1 MKLNSAIILSAALVS
16 LSVTAAKPIKFQL
29 DFANPLDQRVVG
41 VPVVIPL
48 EKYGDVKTANVYGSH
63 DIPFQLDDLDGDGVA
78 DELVFL
84 LNIDAKHDK
93 HIKIT
98 LNDTIGPQ
106 TFEQKSRAYLKL
118 RDEKKKYPE
127 IKAITYPGDANN
139 SIIYNTIYGHGAV
152 MESMLNAWR
161 IYVDNR
167 QSIDLYGKKARQ
179 LELETTGF
187 YTTPEQSA
195 QGYGRD
201 ILWAGKSVAAGSF
214 RGLTN
219 GQPATID
226 TVQSRTQRIIASGP
240 IRSIIEVED
249 KGWEIN
255 GKKVDMLQR
264 YTQYGLNP
272 YFTAEIFLKGPGADQ
287 VFCTGVQKIG
297 EDGGEGFI
305 ADGGLA
311 GSWGT
316 NIPEKAY
323 PEMTETLGIGIQVDP
338 ANLVKSREDDL
349 NYLVEVKP
357 DKNGKI
363 TYHVNFVSAMEKN
376 APKDANEWRSRLEQW
391 SRQVLAPYPS
401 KIIK

>member
-1 MKLNSAIILSAALVS
+1 MLIATLAFTAN
-16 LSVTAAKPIKFQL
+16 AAKPIKFQL
-29 DFANPLDQRVVG
+29 DFTNPLDQRVVG

-48 EKYGDVKTANVYGSH
+48 AEYGDVKTANVYGSH
-63 DIPFQLDDLDGDGVA
+63 DIPFQLDDLNDDGVA

-84 LNIDAKHDK
+84 LNIDPGYTK

-127 IKAITYPGDANN
+127 IDAITYPGDANN

-167 QSIDLYGKKARQ
+167 QSIDLYGKKTHQ

-226 TVQSRTQRIIASGP
+226 TVRSRSQRIVASGP

-249 KGWEIN
+249 KDWEIN

-297 EDGGEGFI
+297 DNGGEGFFENN
-305 ADGGLA
+305 GFA

-316 NIPEKAY
+316 NIPEKAH

-338 ANLVKSREDDL
+338 ANVVRTREDDL

-357 DKNGKI
+357 DANGKI
-363 TYHVNFVSAMEKN
+363 TYYVNFVSAMEKK
-376 APKDANEWRSRLEQW
+376 APKDVNEWRNRLEKW

-401 KIIK
+401 KIINN

>member
-1 MKLNSAIILSAALVS
+1 MIAAGLAMSAFA
-16 LSVTAAKPIKFQL
+16 TEPIKFQL
-29 DFANPLDQRVVG
+29 DFTNPLDQRVVG

-48 EKYGDVKTANVYGSH
+48 AEYGDVKTANVYGSH
-63 DIPFQLDDLDGDGVA
+63 DIPFQLDDLTGDGVA

-84 LNIDAKHDK
+84 LNIDPGYTK

-106 TFEQKSRAYLKL
+106 TFERKSRAYLKL

-127 IKAITYPGDANN
+127 IDAITYPGDSDN

-195 QGYGRD
+195 EGYGRD

-214 RGLTN
+214 RGLTL
-219 GQPATID
+219 GQPVTID
-226 TVQSRTQRIIASGP
+226 TVASRTQRIVASGP

-249 KGWEIN
+249 KGWVIN

-272 YFTAEIFLKGPGADQ
+272 YFTAEIFLKGEGADQ
-287 VFCTGVQKIG
+287 IFCTGVQKIG

-305 ADGGLA
+305 GKKGLA

-316 NIPEKAY
+316 NIPEKKY
-323 PEMTETLGIGIQVDP
+323 PEMTETLGIGIQVEP
-338 ANLVKSREDDL
+338 ANLVDAREDDL
-349 NYLVEVKP
+349 NYLVEVRP
-357 DKNGKI
+357 DSNGKI
-363 TYHVNFVSAMEKN
+363 TYHVNFVSAMEKK
-376 APKDANEWRSRLEQW
+376 APKNLAEWRERLESWQ
-391 SRQVLAPYPS
+391 RQILATYTS
-401 KIIK
+401 KIVK

>member
-1 MKLNSAIILSAALVS
+1 MLTAALA
-16 LSVTAAKPIKFQL
+16 LTANAAKPIKFQL
-29 DFANPLDQRVVG
+29 DFTNPLDQRVVG

-48 EKYGDVKTANVYGSH
+48 AEYGDVKTANVYGSH
-63 DIPFQLDDLDGDGVA
+63 DIPFQLDDLNDDGVA

-84 LNIDAKHDK
+84 LNIDPGYTK

-127 IKAITYPGDANN
+127 IDAITYPGDANN

-167 QSIDLYGKKARQ
+167 QSIDLYGKKTHQ

-226 TVQSRTQRIIASGP
+226 TVRSRSQRIVASGP

-272 YFTAEIFLKGPGADQ
+272 YFTAEIFLNGPGADQ

-297 EDGGEGFI
+297 EDGGEGFFENT
-305 ADGGLA
+305 GFA

-316 NIPEKAY
+316 NIPEKAH

-338 ANLVKSREDDL
+338 SNVVRTREDDL

-357 DKNGKI
+357 DANGKI
-363 TYHVNFVSAMEKN
+363 TYYVNFVSAMEKK
-376 APKDANEWRSRLEQW
+376 APKDVNEWRSRLEKW

-401 KIIK
+401 KINNQ

>member
-1 MKLNSAIILSAALVS
+1 MLIATLALTAS
-16 LSVTAAKPIKFQL
+16 AAKPIKFQL
-29 DFANPLDQRVVG
+29 DFTNPLDQRVVG

-48 EKYGDVKTANVYGSH
+48 AEYGDVKTANVYGSH
-63 DIPFQLDDLDGDGVA
+63 DIPFQLDDLNGDGVA

-84 LNIDAKHDK
+84 LNIDPGYTK

-127 IKAITYPGDANN
+127 IDAITYPGDANN

-167 QSIDLYGKKARQ
+167 QSIDLYGKKTPQ

-226 TVQSRTQRIIASGP
+226 TVRSRSQRIVASGP

-249 KGWEIN
+249 KDWEIN

-297 EDGGEGFI
+297 DNGGEGFFENN
-305 ADGGLA
+305 GFA

-316 NIPEKAY
+316 NIPEKAH

-338 ANLVKSREDDL
+338 ANVVRTREDDL

-357 DKNGKI
+357 DANGKI
-363 TYHVNFVSAMEKN
+363 TYYVNIVSAMEKK
-376 APKDANEWRSRLEQW
+376 APKDVNEWRNRLEKW

-401 KIIK
+401 KIINN